1 MCSFSFKEVSLLYCC
16 LSTTKECEAL
26 YGYLPDRVYG
36 ELFRGLVVL
45 EAEELTGYSLL
56 ADSAADLELAR
67 QIFDERTHKCEWATS
82 IGDGFCSALYLLT
95 NESSFM
101 LYIPISLANNDI
113 LENLED

>member
-1 MCSFSFKEVSLLYCC
+1 MYCC

-45 EAEELTGYSLL
+45 ESEELSGYSLL
-56 ADSAADLELAR
+56 ADSVADLELAR
-67 QIFDERTHKCEWATS
+67 QIFDDRTHKCEWVTN
-82 IGDGFCSALYLLT
+82 IGEGFCSALYLLT
-95 NESSFM
+95 NESSVM
-101 LYIPISLANNDI
+101 LYIPIALANNDI